1 MALLLKGSLENF
13 HHSLVDFL
21 ERKSQLIRR
30 FPAGAFLWGAKRVDQ
45 RVRPGAGVLLY
56 VNRNQ
61 FNEGGVA
68 LYGEL
73 AEVGELKER
82 YWPQGDWPLYL
93 VLKVKATAE
102 GVRENP
108 QEPSR
113 WRLIDRH
120 ALAQLGVRILPGIQT
135 IPEDKAREI
144 ITKLK
149 QI

>member
-1 MALLLKGSLENF
+1 MLLLKGSLENF
-13 HHSLVDFL
+13 QHSLVDFL

-30 FPAGAFLWGAKRVDQ
+30 FPASSFLWGAKRVDQ
-45 RVRPGAGVLLY
+45 RVRPGAEVLLY

-73 AEVGELKER
+73 VEVGELKER

-93 VLKVKATAE
+93 VLKVKAIAE

-108 QEPSR
+108 HEPSR

-120 ALAQLGVRILPGIQT
+120 ALAQLGVKILPGIQT
-135 IPEDKAREI
+135 IPEDKLR
-144 ITKLK
+144 
-149 QI
+149 QILSNLVRI